1 MIINQKG
8 FGYSVLADNIGS
20 SWIDSVDSVLQNG
33 VTSFDEGRMRLCL
46 QSFRIKVNSHEYID
60 DKLVL
65 KYGNQKNIQNI
76 LDLTFKDPVMTDI
89 DVNPSFS
96 DGAKSYYARIK
107 EGKMLEFAAKRLSKI
122 PESKKA
128 IIVFPTYE
136 DYTSVLENPWD
147 DYLPCI
153 VSVQFR
159 MVPNGGSGSYKLNTV
174 FYARS
179 MDIYQK
185 GLGNIIAIAHMSE
198 IVIENIK
205 KDTGRNIVLGFIEGF
220 IADVHIYSENIT
232 EAQEM
237 VIDSRMNTRLPNVLA
252 V

>member
-8 FGYSVLADNIGS
+8 FGYSVLNGSIGS
-20 SWIDSVDSVLQNG
+20 SWMDSVDSVLQNG

-46 QSFRIKVNSHEYID
+46 QSFRIKINTHDYTD
-60 DKLVL
+60 DGLIL

-76 LDLTFKDPVMTDI
+76 FDLTFKLPVMTDI
-89 DVNPSFS
+89 DVNPSFD
-96 DGAKSYYARIK
+96 DGAKSYHARIK
-107 EGKMLEFAAKRLSKI
+107 EGKMLEFASKRLITI

-128 IIVFPTYE
+128 VIVFPTYE
-136 DYTSVLENPWD
+136 DYTAVLENPWN

-159 MVPNGGSGSYKLNTV
+159 MVPNGGSGSYKLNTI

-185 GLGNIIAIAHMSE
+185 GLGNIIAIARMSE
-198 IVIENIK
+198 IVADNIRK
-205 KDTGRNIVLGFIEGF
+205 ETGRNIVLGFIEGF
-220 IADVHIYSENIT
+220 VTDIHIYNESVDEAKKMIVDSHENS
-232 EAQEM
+232 Q
-237 VIDSRMNTRLPNVLA
+237 
-252 V
+252 